1 VNLSGCGANLVLFG
15 IGVPHRMRYGE
26 LVSESNCSLRP
37 AHATA
42 SMVAIGNPGLK
53 QLAQTVRDKLKTV
66 IAAL

>member
-1 VNLSGCGANLVLFG
+1 
-15 IGVPHRMRYGE
+15 MRYGE